1 MERIGGVDNVMSL
14 WSGSGTVPI
23 NLTLSSDV
31 TVERKQMSK
40 NRKMVSIETVL
51 ADLRRIKERVWKI
64 LAKKVPKGGDW
75 DVGGKR
81 DSAKKALTTRVN
93 ERQARRG
100 KAARHEKAER
110 GIINA
115 ENWGHCEGFEGKIR
129 VRGGWRRLSRERI
142 LGKELRG
149 RGEGLQIGVGGSR
162 RRRR

>member
-64 LAKKVPKGGDW
+64 LAKKVPKSGD
-75 DVGGKR
+75 
-81 DSAKKALTTRVN
+81 
-93 ERQARRG
+93 
-100 KAARHEKAER
+100 
-110 GIINA
+110 
-115 ENWGHCEGFEGKIR
+115 
-129 VRGGWRRLSRERI
+129 
-142 LGKELRG
+142 
-149 RGEGLQIGVGGSR
+149 
-162 RRRR
+162 